1 MFEATFEATGI
12 VNGIPAGLETKE
24 AQSDPPSTKEVKAV
38 LDDIM
43 STVTEFREA
52 SEKRLDELESKGSVD
67 PLLEE
72 KIEKI
77 GNALDVQEEK
87 NQELAKE
94 LEAKKAEKDE
104 FDTRFKDIE
113 LELAKKSAGNDPDW
127 RESDEF
133 KAFNLLCAKG
143 YEGLDVEEKQLLRT
157 DQDISGGFLVP
168 TELDS
173 ELRKLIVEL
182 DAIRSVARV
191 RTMSVKTLEI
201 PVRTSIPVAEFEGEA
216 ETGVD
221 DTSEYNAESVTA
233 FRQSVTVPATMD
245 LLNDSAFNIE
255 SEIASDVATSFA
267 EGEGRNFITGDGF
280 KKPKGFLADTRITDI
295 ARDSISASVLD
306 ADDILLL
313 TGDLKSGY
321 DPTFILNR
329 RTLAFIRTLKSDT
342 GQYLWQ
348 PGINGVVMNTLA
360 GEPYLIANSMP
371 DIADNAFPIA
381 FGDFRRGYE
390 IYDRTGTTV
399 IRDNVTRKRQAII
412 EWTFHR
418 WLTGQ
423 VIIPEAITAL
433 KIST

>member
-1 MFEATFEATGI
+1 MFEKTRDI
-12 VNGIPAGLETKE
+12 VNGIPADIETKE
-24 AQSDPPSTKEVKAV
+24 AQPDVPMADIKAA
-38 LDDIM
+38 LDDIV
-43 STVTEFREA
+43 STVSELREA
-52 SEKRLDELESKGSVD
+52 SEKRLGELESKGSSD
-67 PLLEE
+67 PLLDD

-77 GNALDVQEEK
+77 NKALDVLEEK
-87 NQELAKE
+87 NQAVVKE
-94 LEAKKAEKDE
+94 NETRKAEKD
-104 FDTRFKDIE
+104 DLDIRFKDIE
-113 LELAKKSAGNDPDW
+113 LELAKKTATGNDPNW
-127 RESDEF
+127 RDGDEF
-133 KAFNLLCAKG
+133 KAFNAMCAKG
-143 YEGLDVEEKQLLRT
+143 IEGLDQEQKQLLRT

-168 TELDS
+168 TELDT
-173 ELRKLIVEL
+173 ELRKLIIEI

-201 PVRTSIPVAEFEGEA
+201 PVRTSIPTATFEGEA
-216 ETGVD
+216 ENDTK
-221 DTSEYNAESVTA
+221 DTSAYGSESVTA

-245 LLNDSAFNIE
+245 LINDSAFNIE
-255 SEIASDVATSFA
+255 SEISMDVATSFA
-267 EGEGRNFITGDGF
+267 EGEGKNFITGDGF
-280 KKPKGFLADTRITDI
+280 KKPKGFLADARITDN
-295 ARDSISASVLD
+295 ARDSVNSGTLD

-329 RTLAFIRTLKSDT
+329 RTLAFIRTLKSTT

-348 PGINGVVMNTLA
+348 PGINGVVSNTLA
-360 GEPYLIANSMP
+360 GEPYLIANNMP
-371 DIADNAFPIA
+371 DIADNAFPVA

-399 IRDNVTRKRQAII
+399 IRDNVTRKQAAII

-423 VIIPEAITAL
+423 VIIAEAITAL

>member
-1 MFEATFEATGI
+1 MLDSTCDI
-12 VNGIPAGLETKE
+12 VNGIPADLETKE
-24 AQSDPPSTKEVKAV
+24 ANPDAPAKDIKAA
-38 LDDIM
+38 LDDIV
-43 STVTEFREA
+43 STVTELREA
-52 SEKRLDELESKGSVD
+52 SEKRLDEIERKGTAD
-67 PLLEE
+67 PLLDD
-72 KIEKI
+72 KI
-77 GNALDVQEEK
+77 GKINKALDELEEK
-87 NQELAKE
+87 NQALVKE
-94 LEAKKAEKDE
+94 NETKKAEKDDL
-104 FDTRFKDIE
+104 DTRFKDIE
-113 LELAKKSAGNDPDW
+113 LELAKKTATGKDPDW
-127 RESDEF
+127 RDGDEF
-133 KAFNLLCAKG
+133 KAFNALCAKG
-143 YEGLDVEEKQLLRT
+143 YEGLDQEQKQLLRT

-173 ELRKLIVEL
+173 ELRKLIIEI

-201 PVRTSIPVAEFEGEA
+201 PVRTSIPTATFEGEA
-216 ETGVD
+216 EEGVT
-221 DTSEYNAESVTA
+221 DTSAYSSESVTA

-245 LLNDSAFNIE
+245 LINDSAFNIE
-255 SEIASDVATSFA
+255 TEISMDVATSFA
-267 EGEGRNFITGDGF
+267 EGEGKNFITGDGF
-280 KKPKGFLADTRITDI
+280 KKPKGFLADTRITDN
-295 ARDSISASVLD
+295 ARDSVTASTIEG
-306 ADDILLL
+306 DDILLL

-329 RTLAFIRTLKSDT
+329 RTLAFIRTLKSTT

-348 PGINGVVMNTLA
+348 PGINGVVANTLA
-360 GEPYLIANSMP
+360 GEPYLIANTMP

-399 IRDNVTRKRQAII
+399 IRDNITRKRQAII

-433 KIST
+433 KITP